1 MKEAIL
7 IVHGNSRN
15 GVDVAQKAREL
26 LPQRNV
32 TIAESLIVNK
42 SKDLLK
48 AVRRAVKSGAR
59 LIAVAGGDGAMT
71 TAVRALAYTKATLA
85 VLPAGTG
92 NSFALSLGIHSLDE
106 ALESIVSGREL
117 RVDLGIANGTYFANF
132 ASIGLASVAAE
143 ATPRGLK
150 KLFGP
155 LAYGLAGIAALRLHR
170 PFCMRVEWKKNR
182 LVFDAHQAL
191 IASGRYYAH
200 EPLLPQAQI
209 DDGLLA
215 FFATAAKDQLDI
227 VRTNAALLRGDQTS
241 LPNAQYFQAPKIT
254 ITCKP
259 RQAVAVDG
267 SELGKT
273 PVKFQVARKALR
285 VLVPQAAGDDE

>member
-7 IVHGNSRN
+7 IVHGNSRE
-15 GVDVAQKAREL
+15 GVEAGRKAREL

-32 TIAESLIVNK
+32 TIAESLVVAK
-42 SKDLLK
+42 SGEVFK

-71 TAVRALAYTKATLA
+71 VAVRALAYTKAALA

-92 NSFALSLGIHSLDE
+92 NSFALSLGIRELDE
-106 ALESIVSGREL
+106 ALEAIVSGREV

-132 ASIGLASVAAE
+132 ASIGLPSVAAE
-143 ATPRGLK
+143 ETPRGLK

-155 LAYGLAGIAALRLHR
+155 LAYGLAGVAALRSDR
-170 PFCMRVEWKKNR
+170 PFRMRVEWKKNR
-182 LVFDAHQAL
+182 LEFDAHQAL
-191 IASGRYYAH
+191 VANGRYYTH

-215 FFATAAKDQLDI
+215 FFATAAHGQLDI
-227 VRTNAALLRGDQTS
+227 VRTNFALVRGDHTT
-241 LPNAQYFQAPKIT
+241 LPNAQYFQAPKVT
-254 ITCKP
+254 IACKP

-267 SELGKT
+267 KGLGRT
-273 PVKFQVARKALR
+273 PVTFKIARKALR
-285 VLVPQAAGDDE
+285 VLVPLAAGDDE